1 MTSGSSSVGS
11 TKSVKEATDAAAA
24 VAVKKAKN
32 ETVAKEATAK
42 KTTYAAAAK
51 KVVDDVATHKATDD
65 AAVVERVAKE
75 PTALRAAEAET
86 SKDATEELMG
96 SIFSSAPVVGAM
108 RITTP
113 GGSTPPTKRF
123 FGSRKPRYAQQF
135 YNYFVF
141 ALLD

>member
-11 TKSVKEATDAAAA
+11 AKSVKEATDAAAA

-65 AAVVERVAKE
+65 ATVVERVAE
-75 PTALRAAEAET
+75 ETTAPRAAEAET

-96 SIFSSAPVVGAM
+96 SIFSSAPAVGAM
-108 RITTP
+108 RVTTL

-123 FGSRKPRYAQQF
+123 FGSRKPRYAQQLC
-135 YNYFVF
+135 NYFVF